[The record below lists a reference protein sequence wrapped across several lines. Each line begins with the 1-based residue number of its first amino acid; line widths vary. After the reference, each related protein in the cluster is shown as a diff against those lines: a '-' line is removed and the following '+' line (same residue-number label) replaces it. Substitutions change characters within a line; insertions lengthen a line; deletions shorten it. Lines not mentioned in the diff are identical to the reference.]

1 MVKHSQNL
9 SDLLQGPRGGIF
21 TGCQSKKDAGT
32 KLLHKLYNKYMEN
45 ELSTQEREKF
55 GLQLSG
61 LWSDSSIAVVMEAC
75 SDLFTAFHLTTPI
88 HLGWVRSIKIKL
100 EQIAF
105 GGLTSKQLIRL
116 NPDGLT
122 TWTVVHELGH
132 AWDYASLTFLP
143 LRMMLVT
150 HSAGPTPIL
159 HSLDKMNRRYWY
171 HVGAPPA
178 PCGVDQNFNRFED
191 FAEAVTAYV
200 YPELAFSKA
209 SLRGFP
215 YGHFGYTHFRQ
226 TPRGKYIESLVDG
239 LQKTEMAL
247 TP

>member
-1 MVKHSQNL
+1 VVCLKVKSVQNN
-9 SDLLQGPRGGIF
+9 F
-21 TGCQSKKDAGT
+21 
-32 KLLHKLYNKYMEN
+32 HKLYNKYMEN
-45 ELSTQEREKF
+45 ELSAQVKEKF

-61 LWSDSSIAVVMEAC
+61 FWGEPSLAVVLEAC
-75 SDLFTAFHLTTPI
+75 TDLFTAFHLTTPI
-88 HLGWVRSIKIKL
+88 HLGRVHSIKIKL
-100 EQIAF
+100 EQLNY
-105 GGLTSKQLIRL
+105 GGLTSRHKVRL

-132 AWDYASLTFLP
+132 AWDYANLGFLS
-143 LRMMLVT
+143 LRMMLAT
-150 HSAGPTPIL
+150 HSSGPTPIL
-159 HSLDKMNRRYWY
+159 HGLSRMNQRYWY
-171 HVGAPPA
+171 HVGAAPA

-200 YPELAFSKA
+200 YPDQAFNKSA
-209 SLRGFP
+209 SRGFP

-226 TPRGKYIESLVDG
+226 TPRGEFIASLVDG